1 VPKITKLFLSL
12 LLVIIVAIAFG
23 TGYIMGGR
31 SNPGTE
37 DGLNII
43 EQAWNVIFSDYVD
56 KDRLDTDTLKQAA
69 IEGILEELDDP
80 YTSYLDKDDY
90 QLGMSSLEGEFNG
103 IGAHIMLQDEQLT
116 IVSPIEDSPA
126 AIAGIRTGDVIL
138 EIDGVTTADMGL
150 MEAVLKIRGPKGTPV
165 TLLIQHEGDEKP
177 EEIIIVRDKIEV
189 STVSYEMKD
198 DIAVINISQFS
209 ERTDQELATTL
220 ESINEQGARGIIL
233 DLRNNPGGLLDIV
246 VNVAS
251 YFLPDGTVVDVVSNE
266 EKLFSLQVHHDR
278 PVTDLPMV
286 VLVNN
291 FSASGSEV
299 LAGALQDYSR
309 ATVAGNTT
317 FGKGSVNVLRQLSDG
332 SGLYITTARWLTPNG
347 RLIEGKGIEPDY
359 ILEPD
364 ETDPIDWAIDFLIN
378 RE

>member
-1 VPKITKLFLSL
+1 VPKITKLVLSL
-12 LLVIIVAIAFG
+12 LLTIVVAVAFG
-23 TGYIMGGR
+23 AGYVMGGR
-31 SNPGTE
+31 SNLGAE
-37 DGLNII
+37 DDLNIV

-56 KDRLDTDTLKQAA
+56 KDRLDTDKLKRAA
-69 IEGILEELDDP
+69 IEGMVEELDDP
-80 YTSYLDKDDY
+80 YTSYLDRDDY

-103 IGAHIMLQDEQLT
+103 IGAHIMLQDEELT
-116 IVSPIEDSPA
+116 IIAPIEDSPA
-126 AIAGIRTGDVIL
+126 ARAGIRTGDIIL
-138 EIDGVTTADMGL
+138 EIDGVTTADMNL
-150 MEAVLKIRGPKGTPV
+150 MEAVLKIRGPKDTPV
-165 TLLIQHEGDEKP
+165 TLLIQHEGDDEP
-177 EEIIIVRDKIEV
+177 EEIVIIRDKIEV
-189 STVSYEMKD
+189 STVSYEMKG

-209 ERTDQELATTL
+209 ERTDQELATAL
-220 ESINEQGARGIIL
+220 ESANEQGARGIIL

-278 PVTDLPMV
+278 PITDLPMV

-299 LAGALQDYSR
+299 LAGALQDYGR

-359 ILEPD
+359 ELDAD
-364 ETDPIDWAIDFLIN
+364 ETDPINWAIDLLKS